1 MKYEKPEIV
10 CVNDA
15 ARSIQQMQKDVIAAD
30 HSNGTNLPPAFPA
43 EEYVNAGVVPGQSRP
58 GI

>member
-1 MKYEKPEIV
+1 VEHLKYEKPEII

-15 ARSIQQMQKDVIAAD
+15 AKSIQQMQKDVIAAD

-43 EEYVNAGVVPGQSRP
+43 DE
-58 GI
+58 